1 MKDDTK
7 PILLKYDALL
17 LLVCF
22 PAVFQKMDL
31 PLAFLNT
38 DYENI
43 LSLFYLQ
50 TELSFFVRLIKLEK

>member
-22 PAVFQKMDL
+22 PDVFQKMDL
-31 PLAFLNT
+31 SLAFLVT
-38 DYENI
+38 DYQNI
-43 LSLFYLQ
+43 LSLF
-50 TELSFFVRLIKLEK
+50 